1 MISICLFYLKKK
13 VNLFQ
18 QMTWFNFNCIQFP
31 IKLFALVLSKEF
43 NTKFQLGNKID
54 FYLLLLENKESL
66 QLYLKNVF
74 WFIFI

>member
-1 MISICLFYLKKK
+1 MISIFFFKKR

-18 QMTWFNFNCIQFP
+18 QMTWFNFNCIQYSR
-31 IKLFALVLSKEF
+31 KLFTFILSKEF

-74 WFIFI
+74 